1 MISMWVCVTDKGFF
15 FHYLW
20 LWITRTEVLVLR
32 YSLSMLCYLLTV
44 YAKVLGVRCNE
55 NDAVS
60 SWTEVYIQM
69 LSLQTRRLS
78 FLEGVDF
85 MNCDLTSNPPTAFKK
100 KIKKKKNSIVQPA
113 LLEELVAGERDGN
126 RSWNTPS
133 GFCSM
138 RCKSSCLSV
147 CLSEHMLTFSYK
159 RDMVVFF
166 IN

>member
-1 MISMWVCVTDKGFF
+1 MDHPHWHACVKIFLK
-15 FHYLW
+15 YV
-20 LWITRTEVLVLR
+20 VL
-32 YSLSMLCYLLTV
+32 
-44 YAKVLGVRCNE
+44 YAKLLGVHCNE
-55 NDAVS
+55 KDAVS

-69 LSLQTRRLS
+69 LSLQTWRLS

-85 MNCDLTSNPPTAFKK
+85 INCDLTSNPPTAFKK
-100 KIKKKKNSIVQPA
+100 KKKKSIVQPA

-138 RCKSSCLSV
+138 RCNSSCLSV

-166 IN
+166 INWTSVIALSEHIFTQFYQITLCQ